1 MIHIAT
7 WTRRPLTTLG
17 VVALLLGGSVG
28 PAVAET
34 LTFRNQSGSAVVV
47 QAASVYRGVFR
58 RDRPHLLQPGESTDP
73 GITLLGDKVI
83 TIYDASAPNRVL
95 FQGTLPGQ
103 TLNRSFRILPGLS
116 SARVRVQPVRQTG
129 P

>member
-1 MIHIAT
+1 M
-7 WTRRPLTTLG
+7 LG
-17 VVALLLGGSVG
+17 IVALLLGSVG
-28 PAVAET
+28 PAAAET

-58 RDRPHLLQPGESTDP
+58 RDRPHLLQPGEATDP

-83 TIYDASAPNRVL
+83 TIYDATVPNRVL

-103 TLNRSFRILPGLS
+103 ALNRSFRILPGLTP
-116 SARVRVQPVRQTG
+116 ARVRVIPERMSG

>member
-1 MIHIAT
+1 MIHIRTQTIA
-7 WTRRPLTTLG
+7 LV
-17 VVALLLGGSVG
+17 VVALLLGCVG
-28 PAVAET
+28 PAAAET

-58 RDRPHLLQPGESTDP
+58 RDRPHLLQPGETTDP

-83 TIYDASAPNRVL
+83 TLYDATAPNRIL

-103 TLNRSFRILPGLS
+103 ALNRSFRILPGS
-116 SARVRVQPVRQTG
+116 SPARVRVQPERLSEH
-129 P
+129 